1 MVWHSLRHN
10 TNITIF
16 HTDKQLF
23 KLEKKIVNILKSIQK
38 DCVNLKAFKPR
49 KDYQKSTLC
58 NWCPVWDECSAKV
71 GHNPSFDNLIKQFNI
86 KLNNVAIE
94 YNNKIID
101 KKKIKKIMLKNKDFI
116 EVVHFIGGG

>member
-1 MVWHSLRHN
+1 MKKKNKIKIKFNGKNLLIDKNS
-10 TNITIF
+10 NI
-16 HTDKQLF
+16 
-23 KLEKKIVNILKSIQK
+23 
-38 DCVNLKAFKPR
+38 
-49 KDYQKSTLC
+49 
-58 NWCPVWDECSAKV
+58 
-71 GHNPSFDNLIKQFNI
+71 DNLIKQFNI

>member
-1 MVWHSLRHN
+1 MKKKNKIKIKFNGKNLLIDKSS
-10 TNITIF
+10 NI
-16 HTDKQLF
+16 
-23 KLEKKIVNILKSIQK
+23 
-38 DCVNLKAFKPR
+38 
-49 KDYQKSTLC
+49 
-58 NWCPVWDECSAKV
+58 
-71 GHNPSFDNLIKQFNI
+71 DNLIKQFNI